1 MKQINILTKTLAM
14 KRLFFILLFSLI
26 GSLVYAQR
34 TVTGT
39 VTNEDNFPLSGVI
52 ITEKGTANKSTS
64 GSEGKFSITISEE
77 NAILSALSKVSDLRK
92 YQQKAKQL

>member
-1 MKQINILTKTLAM
+1 M

-52 ITEKGTANKSTS
+52 ITEKEQPTKAHLVRK
-64 GSEGKFSITISEE
+64 E
-77 NAILSALSKVSDLRK
+77 NSVLLSQKKMPFYQPLKGFDLRK